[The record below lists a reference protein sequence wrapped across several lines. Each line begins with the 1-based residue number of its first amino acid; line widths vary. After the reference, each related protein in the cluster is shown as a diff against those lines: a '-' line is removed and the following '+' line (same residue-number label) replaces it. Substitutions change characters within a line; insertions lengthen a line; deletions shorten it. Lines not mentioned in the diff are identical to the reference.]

1 MHRLEVQAIVENT
14 GNYDEED
21 IDYILDIYD
30 DVMKHVGFKDERRDK
45 RFIVKFHDIFWY
57 TPYKITETEEF
68 SNLFDEFCKDQY
80 EYIKEN
86 ANCEN
91 INIDRMLTRYGVGNY
106 KAFVVNMPEITDEN
120 AIELAM
126 KIYDE
131 VPYEK
136 EKYAS
141 DYVYIINALQDL
153 EDNYMEYWIEYLTDY
168 VTEDVIKEMKT
179 KYEKDKE
186 REK

>member
-1 MHRLEVQAIVENT
+1 MHRLEAQAIVEDT

-21 IDYILDIYD
+21 IEYILDIYD
-30 DVMKHVGFKDERRDK
+30 DVMKHVGFKDERRDG

-57 TPYKITETEEF
+57 TPDKIIETEKF
-68 SNLFDEFCKDQY
+68 SNLFNEFCNDQY
-80 EYIKEN
+80 RYIKDD
-86 ANCEN
+86 ADCEN
-91 INIDRMLTRYGVGNY
+91 INIDRMLTRYNVGHY
-106 KAFVVNMPEITDEN
+106 QKFLVGMPEITSEN

-141 DYVYIINALQDL
+141 DYVHIVNTLQDL
-153 EDNYMEYWIEYLTDY
+153 EDNYVDYWIEYLTDY
-168 VTEDVIKEMKT
+168 VTEDVIKEMKI
-179 KYEKDKE
+179 KYEKNKA
-186 REK
+186 RRK